1 MRRQI
6 AKQME
11 EAQAL
16 KALKQQEQELAR
28 QHDRETSLKHHES
41 LKQEQMAARMR
52 KRQQGTEYRQSL
64 KDQVDE
70 KGRLEYI

>member
-52 KRQQGTEYRQSL
+52 KRQ
-64 KDQVDE
+64 
-70 KGRLEYI
+70 